1 MTYVVGLTGGIGSGK
16 TVVSDYFSS
25 LGVPIIDTDIIAREI
40 VELGKPTLSKL
51 IESFGKEIL
60 LDDGNL
66 DRAALRK
73 IAFSSEANTKLLNSI
88 THPAIRLETLK
99 KINSV
104 HQQYCIVVVP
114 LLNPDSPFKKIMHRV
129 LLVTAKRNLKTERV
143 KKRSNIST
151 KEIDLIMQSQLNDD
165 QRQAFADDVI
175 NNDGSIEDLHVLVD
189 TLHQTYNRL
198 NQT

>member
-1 MTYVVGLTGGIGSGK
+1 MTYVVGITGGIGSGK
-16 TVVSDYFSS
+16 TVVSDYFGS

-40 VELGKPTLSKL
+40 VELGQPTLNKL
-51 IESFGKEIL
+51 VKSFGKEIL

-73 IAFSSEANTKLLNSI
+73 TAFSNEANTKLLNSI

-99 KINSV
+99 QIDST

-114 LLNPDSPFKKIMHRV
+114 LLSPDSPFKEIMQRV

-143 KKRSNIST
+143 KKRSNLST
-151 KEIDLIMQSQLNDD
+151 KEIDLIMKSQLSDS
-165 QRQAFADDVI
+165 QRLAFADDVI
-175 NNDGSIEDLHVLVD
+175 SNDGSISDLYMSID
-189 TLHQTYNRL
+189 KLHQTYSQL
-198 NQT
+198 G